1 MVTTYKHEPFT
12 DFSNET
18 EKQAYLDALAKVERE
33 LGAHY
38 PLIVGGERI
47 TTEERIISYNPAK
60 KEQII
65 GSVSKATKEIA
76 EKAMQ
81 VADEAFQSWKKVN
94 PAVRADVLFKAANII
109 RQRKHEFSAWL
120 TKEAGKPWNEADADT
135 AEAIDFLEYYGR
147 QMLEMKDGRN
157 VLSRPGEYNRYDYIP
172 LGIGIVISPWNF
184 PFAIMAGTTVAAVVT
199 GNTVLLKPASTTPVI
214 AYKFIEVLEQAGL
227 PAGVVNFV
235 PGSGAEVGDYLVDHP
250 KTRFI
255 SFTGSRDVG
264 LRINERASKL
274 NDGQIWLKRVIA
286 EMGGKDTIVVD
297 QQADLD
303 LAAQSIV
310 KSAFGFSGQKCSA
323 CSRVVV
329 VKDVYDDVVQRV
341 EQLTS
346 QLTIGDPADP
356 TNFMAT
362 VIDEAA
368 FNKITEYIEIG
379 KQEGRL
385 VIGGTADS
393 STGYFVHPTV
403 FADVAPTAR
412 IMKEEIFGPVVAITK
427 ADTFE
432 EAIAIANDTEYG
444 LTGAVI
450 TTNRAHQEYAREEFH
465 VGNLYF
471 NRGCTGA
478 IVGYQPFGGFN
489 MSGTDSKA
497 GGPDYLTLHMQ
508 AKTTSEMF

>member
-1 MVTTYKHEPFT
+1 MISYKHEPFM
-12 DFSNET
+12 DFSLEEN
-18 EKQAYLDALAKVERE
+18 KNAYLEGLKTVDTYVGDSL
-33 LGAHY
+33 
-38 PLIVGGERI
+38 PLIIGGERI
-47 TTEERIISYNPAK
+47 TTEDKITSYNPADK
-60 KEQII
+60 TQVI
-65 GSVSKATKEIA
+65 GYVSKASRELA
-76 EKAMQ
+76 EKAVQ
-81 VADEAFQSWKKVN
+81 VANEAFQTWKRVQ
-94 PAVRADVLFKAANII
+94 PEIRADVLFKAAAII
-109 RQRKHEFSAWL
+109 RRRKFEFSALL
-120 TKEAGKPWNEADADT
+120 TREAGKPWNEADADT

-147 QMLEMKDGRN
+147 QMLRLKDGQP
-157 VLSRPGEYNRYDYIP
+157 VESRPGEYNRYDYIP
-172 LGIGIVISPWNF
+172 LGVGIVISPWNF

-214 AYKFIEVLEQAGL
+214 AYKFVEVLEQAGL
-227 PAGVVNFV
+227 PPGVVNFV

-264 LRINERASKL
+264 LRINQRASVL
-274 NDGQIWLKRVIA
+274 NDGQIWIKRVIA

-297 QQADLD
+297 KEADLE

-323 CSRVVV
+323 CSRVVLHEDIYEPV
-329 VKDVYDDVVQRV
+329 VERVV
-341 EQLTS
+341 ELTNN
-346 QLTIGDPADP
+346 LTIGDPANP

-362 VIDEAA
+362 VIDQAA
-368 FNKITEYIEIG
+368 FNKITDYIEIG

-385 VIGGTADS
+385 VAGGTADDS
-393 STGYFVHPTV
+393 VGYFVHPTV
-403 FADVAPTAR
+403 FADVSPDAR

-427 ADTFE
+427 AKTFE

-450 TTNRAHQEYAREEFH
+450 TNNRFNLEYARQEFH

-497 GGPDYLTLHMQ
+497 GGPDYLQLHMQ
-508 AKTTSEMF
+508 AKTTSEML